1 MKKSELKNYIREEV
15 QKTEKN
21 SKLPKNLKINSTITI
36 PPSLTSDPISKQG
49 ESGVVKAI
57 NTKENILA
65 VMFKDGKIG
74 LYSLDIF
81 ITNEASEL
89 KNPKN
94 PIKEASEPY
103 QLNVVFKDPEDYIRA
118 KQWFSEESDF
128 YASSEHDE
136 FQTLSFEVADQDD
149 ADATERAI
157 DQELLNHGE
166 IESWYFEI
174 EGDSLYEQET
184 VLEKNIIKNI
194 FKVLKRRNPDIE
206 DKKIL
211 MQIKDWLE
219 TGKNLVTAT
228 NSSGESYTKD
238 VIVPIEKSLKDFK
251 VDENLNE
258 DKNLQVNNP
267 KIEKIVAGINN
278 LIAQAIDSDG
288 DPIGVIEPGTTWEEP
303 YTYSPIEYTDG
314 QLKITSRSLYKNTPE
329 VEVIPAE
336 YMEEDGIPTLKTIMK
351 MYKKITSKSQLQ
363 EGPEEINNAYYD
375 ILAKIA
381 KYAKQLND
389 DDAYQLHQQLKSF
402 FNRLL
407 EDKSPI
413 KEAGRSYRVSKDAI
427 EVNQLKPGD
436 ILRGSGA
443 EIIAISS
450 GLNTPSGKMD
460 VTIKYPN
467 GREETKQ
474 WGKYT
479 KVVAD
484 SKDKVTTEVT
494 IVDKNTKPEEISSLK
509 RSKDPKTVDLAV
521 SQAKKTSTPVSI
533 AEEDDVEKEDDWYKS
548 KDEDTNK
555 DKEPSKSELK
565 KDAKV
570 TKGIAKAKDELA
582 SLTKEMKSLAR
593 QYKEAKGAEKDKIVD
608 DLKKKTKL
616 KRELEAILDR

>member
-1 MKKSELKNYIREEV
+1 MKKSELKNYI
-15 QKTEKN
+15 
-21 SKLPKNLKINSTITI
+21 
-36 PPSLTSDPISKQG
+36 
-49 ESGVVKAI
+49 
-57 NTKENILA
+57 KENIKSTL
-65 VMFKDGKIG
+65 
-74 LYSLDIF
+74 SL
-81 ITNEASEL
+81 NNS
-89 KNPKN
+89 

-136 FQTLSFEVADQDD
+136 FQTISFEVADQDD

-174 EGDSLYEQET
+174 EGAVTEIDINDPVLVTLRAAKDRRRQYQKEKDVEKLRHTHLRNVEQKIQALERARQQVLSDMEQEAEREGGPIADLYGDKLNKIDQAIARLTGQGKKKGIEFTYDDAKKRAAMVQELLNHGEIESCYFEIEGDSLYEGNGS
-184 VLEKNIIKNI
+184 KN
-194 FKVLKRRNPDIE
+194 P
-206 DKKIL
+206 
-211 MQIKDWLE
+211 
-219 TGKNLVTAT
+219 
-228 NSSGESYTKD
+228 S
-238 VIVPIEKSLKDFK
+238 
-251 VDENLNE
+251 
-258 DKNLQVNNP
+258 VNNP
-267 KIEKIVAGINN
+267 KIE
-278 LIAQAIDSDG
+278 
-288 DPIGVIEPGTTWEEP
+288 
-303 YTYSPIEYTDG
+303 
-314 QLKITSRSLYKNTPE
+314 
-329 VEVIPAE
+329 
-336 YMEEDGIPTLKTIMK
+336 
-351 MYKKITSKSQLQ
+351 KITSKSQLQ

-548 KDEDTNK
+548 KDEDGNK

-565 KDAKV
+565 KDAKA
-570 TKGIAKAKDELA
+570 TKGVAKAKDELA
-582 SLTKEMKSLAR
+582 ILTREMKSLAKK
-593 QYKEAKGAEKDKIVD
+593 YKEAKGAEKDKIVA
-608 DLKKKTKL
+608 DLKAKTKL
-616 KRELEAILDR
+616 KRELESILNK

>member
-1 MKKSELKNYIREEV
+1 MKKSELKNYI
-15 QKTEKN
+15 
-21 SKLPKNLKINSTITI
+21 
-36 PPSLTSDPISKQG
+36 
-49 ESGVVKAI
+49 
-57 NTKENILA
+57 KENIKSTL
-65 VMFKDGKIG
+65 
-74 LYSLDIF
+74 SL
-81 ITNEASEL
+81 NNS
-89 KNPKN
+89 

-166 IESWYFEI
+166 IESWYFELMEGAVTEIDINDPVLVTLRAAKDRRRQYQKEKDVEKLRHTHLRNVEQKIQALERARQQVLSDMEQEAEREGGPIADLYGDKLNKIDQAIARLTGQGKKKGIEFTYDDAKKRAAMVQELLNHGEIESCYFEI
-174 EGDSLYEQET
+174 EGDSLYEGNGS
-184 VLEKNIIKNI
+184 KN
-194 FKVLKRRNPDIE
+194 P
-206 DKKIL
+206 
-211 MQIKDWLE
+211 
-219 TGKNLVTAT
+219 
-228 NSSGESYTKD
+228 S
-238 VIVPIEKSLKDFK
+238 
-251 VDENLNE
+251 
-258 DKNLQVNNP
+258 VNNP
-267 KIEKIVAGINN
+267 KIE
-278 LIAQAIDSDG
+278 
-288 DPIGVIEPGTTWEEP
+288 
-303 YTYSPIEYTDG
+303 
-314 QLKITSRSLYKNTPE
+314 
-329 VEVIPAE
+329 
-336 YMEEDGIPTLKTIMK
+336 
-351 MYKKITSKSQLQ
+351 KITSKSQLQ

-484 SKDKVTTEVT
+484 SKDKVNESVEGYQIPKAPLPINT
-494 IVDKNTKPEEISSLK
+494 IEHGIRFELEKKGLGTDC
-509 RSKDPKTVDLAV
+509 TVDEYEK
-521 SQAKKTSTPVSI
+521 AKKAAIKNLEKDLLHYKKEEGAQEMPSSKTDQMVKVKLKEGIKTLIKKVL
-533 AEEDDVEKEDDWYKS
+533 AEDTRPSVEKRHNGK
-548 KDEDTNK
+548 TF
-555 DKEPSKSELK
+555 
-565 KDAKV
+565 
-570 TKGIAKAKDELA
+570 TKNG
-582 SLTKEMKSLAR
+582 
-593 QYKEAKGAEKDKIVD
+593 
-608 DLKKKTKL
+608 KL
-616 KRELEAILDR
+616 L